1 MDNSNDSEI
10 TKPVP
15 GLQMREL
22 DGLGFFESG
31 YVVDGIYQ
39 IIDVIGSGG
48 AGIVYRAEH
57 IMLNQQHAL
66 KVLLPAAHTAENWR
80 RFEQEARALAK
91 LDHASIVKVFNMGFD
106 SNRYP
111 YFSMELVDGIS
122 LSDYLQQH
130 GKLAP
135 EAAVEVFL
143 QLTDALRQAHKLGI
157 VHRDIKPG
165 NIMLLEKGKGAGG
178 RPAAYAV
185 KLLDFGIARLVDDRK
200 AQEKT
205 TAGAVFGT
213 PLYMSPEQGR
223 GEPVDSRSDL
233 YSLGCAF
240 FETLTGRPPFHGG
253 SILETID
260 LHQRGQLPS
269 LGSAGLVSDLTDEL
283 DICMQRLL
291 AKEPQR
297 RYQSAEQFA
306 HDLLRIKDGKSVSP
320 SILGSFDKSLSFLV
334 TGSGDAQGMRVRLIT
349 LAVVLVMALG
359 LIASLISSA
368 SKTGEPIRAETN
380 LTNPLN
386 LNQSEH
392 LKQSENLNQSEH
404 LNQSENLKQSEHLHQ
419 SENLNQSES
428 LHQAAVPSRKGRYYK
443 GIVSEGGRKYYH
455 FLFPDNDAYVGKL
468 AVFGGGAAKF
478 PIGEVKLPAEGSLLV
493 WLSNGGEDGLED
505 ARCYTGSPIHGL
517 TVSDVDVARLVEIIR
532 PWKELTYLRIRTAGL
547 TAADVDA
554 LSTMTRLEG
563 FSLENLER
571 RKGDVDVAALAK
583 SSLLGRLNVLELSQ
597 LQSVQ
602 PLLPSLRK
610 SRTIER
616 LHIVGCQL
624 SERDLKEILKSP
636 GLKCLDIDQRE
647 MPAAQTLKALQGSK
661 LKKLR
666 LIVGGWT
673 KADEAA
679 LKSINSGYV
688 YLPWKERNDS
698 SPYLN

>member
-1 MDNSNDSEI
+1 MDNSNDSET
-10 TKPVP
+10 TKQVP
-15 GLQMREL
+15 GLHMREL
-22 DGLGFFESG
+22 DGLGYFESG

-320 SILGSFDKSLSFLV
+320 SILGSFDKSLSFFV
-334 TGSGDAQGMRVRLIT
+334 TGSGDVHGMRVRLIT
-349 LAVVLVMALG
+349 LAVVLVTALG
-359 LIASLISSA
+359 LIANLISSA

-386 LNQSEH
+386 L
-392 LKQSENLNQSEH
+392 KQSEN
-404 LNQSENLKQSEHLHQ
+404 LNQSENLKQSENSHQ
-419 SENLNQSES
+419 P
-428 LHQAAVPSRKGRYYK
+428 AIPSRKGRYYK

-624 SERDLKEILKSP
+624 SESDLKEILKLP
-636 GLKCLDIDQRE
+636 GLKYLDIDQRK
-647 MPAAQTLKALQGSK
+647 MPAAQTLKALQGTN
-661 LKKLR
+661 LKSLR

-688 YLPWKERNDS
+688 YRPWKERNDS
-698 SPYLN
+698 SSYLN